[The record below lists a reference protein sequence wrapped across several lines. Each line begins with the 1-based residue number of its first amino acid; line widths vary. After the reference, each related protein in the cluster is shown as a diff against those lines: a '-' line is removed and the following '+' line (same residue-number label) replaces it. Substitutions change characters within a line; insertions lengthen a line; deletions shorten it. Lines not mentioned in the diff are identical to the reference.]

1 VKRSALRVV
10 LGACLAVTLSG
21 CAGSSGAPDGS
32 RDGAG
37 STQSL
42 GWHRVDGS
50 RLDVDLDDQ
59 FFPAQH
65 HDPLPLDRGL
75 VLVNIWASTCGPC
88 VKELPLLARV
98 SSGRELRVIG
108 VSRDVNADPAVTM
121 LQEAHV
127 RYPNWLDPGGKLA
140 IALDGVVPLN
150 AVPSSVLLRDG
161 VVVAAHIGAL
171 HSQADVRRGLDLAD
185 GLSS

>member
-10 LGACLAVTLSG
+10 LGAWLTVVLCGCSG
-21 CAGSSGAPDGS
+21 TSGAPDG
-32 RDGAG
+32 DGSA
-37 STQSL
+37 QSL

-50 RLDVDLDDQ
+50 RLVVDLDDQ
-59 FFPAQH
+59 FFPTQQ

-75 VLVNIWASTCGPC
+75 VLVNLWASTCGPC

-98 SSGRELRVIG
+98 SSDHDLRVIG
-108 VSRDVNADPAVTM
+108 VSRDVRAGPAVAM
-121 LQEAHV
+121 LQRAHV
-127 RYPNWLDPGGKLA
+127 GYPNWLDAGGKLA
-140 IALDGVVPLN
+140 VALDGVVPLN

-171 HSQADVRRGLDLAD
+171 HSRADVRRGLDLAD
-185 GLSS
+185 GVSS